1 MFDREKLGFF
11 RRYWLT
17 IDKKLFFSFLML
29 ICMGLLFIFT
39 ASMPVANR
47 IGAST
52 NYFFIKKQL
61 FYIFISI
68 FAFSFIT
75 LFSDYFN
82 IKVISLCFCVLIIML
97 LFVLIGG
104 FAVKGAKRWIY
115 IGGISLQPSE
125 IIKPFLII
133 INAFIL
139 SYLKDKNDFL
149 KIIISLIPFGI
160 VCFLILCQPD
170 IGMLM
175 LLIAIYITQIFL
187 SNIKFKTLFCCGLS
201 TIVLAFLC
209 YFALPHVRSRIN
221 NYVASLQNKEQ
232 MNYQVFTSIKGYNNA
247 GIMGQGFLEGKVK
260 AVIPDCHTD
269 FIFPVITEEFGF
281 IFSAF
286 IIIFYLYI
294 ATRVIL
300 IGYYTKDDFI
310 AFSLYGLALLF
321 IVQTFINIGVTLNL
335 LPTKGMTLPFLSYG
349 GSSLIGSSITF
360 AFIIK
365 YTKQKN
371 NYDNFEGLV
380 E

>member
-1 MFDREKLGFF
+1 MFNREKLGFF

-17 IDKKLFFSFLML
+17 VDKKLFFSFLIL
-29 ICMGLLFIFT
+29 LCMGLLFIFT

-61 FYIFISI
+61 FYILVSV
-68 FAFSFIT
+68 FAFGFIT

-82 IKVISLCFCVLIIML
+82 IKVITLCFCILTIML
-97 LFVLIGG
+97 LLVLIGG
-104 FAVKGAKRWIY
+104 FSVKGAKRWIY

-133 INAFIL
+133 INAYIL

-149 KIIISLIPFGI
+149 KIIISFIPFGI

-175 LLIAIYITQIFL
+175 LLVAIYITQIFL
-187 SNIKFKTLFCCGLS
+187 SNIKFRTLFFCGLS
-201 TIVLAFLC
+201 TVILMLSC
-209 YFALPHVRSRIN
+209 YFMLPHVRNRIN
-221 NYVASLQNKEQ
+221 SYLASLKNKEQ
-232 MNYQVFTSIKGYNNA
+232 MNYQVLTSIKGYNNA

-281 IFSAF
+281 IFSSF
-286 IIIFYLYI
+286 IIMFYLYI
-294 ATRVIL
+294 ATRIML
-300 IGYYTKDDFI
+300 LGYYTKDEYI

-321 IVQTFINIGVTLNL
+321 IIQTFINIGVTLNL

-349 GSSLIGSSITF
+349 GSSLIGNSITF

-371 NYDNFEGLV
+371 NYDNFDSILN
-380 E
+380 